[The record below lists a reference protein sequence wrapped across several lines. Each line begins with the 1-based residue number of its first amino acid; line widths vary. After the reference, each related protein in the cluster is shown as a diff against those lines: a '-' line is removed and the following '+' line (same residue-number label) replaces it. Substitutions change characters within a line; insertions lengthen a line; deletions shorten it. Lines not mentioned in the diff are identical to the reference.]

1 MEIAKNEL
9 GLESIKWGEFRISD
23 LFEVIDG
30 YYNKKP
36 PQDKN
41 GTIPFLGATQYDN
54 GITTFYNKETILN
67 YDKVGGITQKDVEK
81 RIFKGN
87 CIAITNNG
95 SVGNA
100 YYQKSD
106 FVCSH
111 DVTPIYLKAHTLN
124 IYIALFII
132 PLLQQSGKSFEYAK
146 KWRPKRMRKSK
157 VMLPIDSKGEPN
169 YKFMESFMKELEQK
183 HLQKILAYY
192 THKLELSGGAISF
205 NYQEYLEF
213 IETLTPCQT
222 KPLSKISQNN
232 SISTKAD
239 DDKDLAFPYMSLTYI
254 CKDYK
259 LQWGEFKISD
269 LFEVYTGGDL
279 ILTNIIEGEIP
290 IVSHSAIDNG
300 VSVYTQT
307 IPNRKKFNHKTT
319 ISLADRGNFFAAT
332 QKIDFYIG
340 TRVKALEAKF
350 TQVNYF
356 ILLFICLCINKQSV
370 KFSYGKNCCAN
381 ADSLKI
387 LLPLDSKGQPNYA
400 FMESFMKELEQKH
413 LQKILAYYTQKLE
426 SIRE

>member
-9 GLESIKWGEFRISD
+9 GLESIKWGEFKLS
-23 LFEVIDG
+23 LFF
-30 YYNKKP
+30 
-36 PQDKN
+36 KN
-41 GTIPFLGATQYDN
+41 YHGKRLIERDREQGKTPLLTAGEADN
-54 GITTFYNKETILN
+54 GVASFIGNESM
-67 YDKVGGITQKDVEK
+67 QKYKDF
-81 RIFKGN
+81 ISIDMF
-87 CIAITNNG
+87 
-95 SVGNA
+95 GNA
-100 YYQKSD
+100 FYHSYEATGDDNIYFFINEKLSFYVKLFFVSCINKQKSKFSYGKQFRQHNAD
-106 FVCSH
+106 S
-111 DVTPIYLKAHTLN
+111 LKIL
-124 IYIALFII
+124 L
-132 PLLQQSGKSFEYAK
+132 PL
-146 KWRPKRMRKSK
+146 
-157 VMLPIDSKGEPN
+157 DSKGEPN

-192 THKLELSGGAISF
+192 THKLELSGGGAISF

-413 LQKILAYYTQKLE
+413 LQKILAYYTHKLE